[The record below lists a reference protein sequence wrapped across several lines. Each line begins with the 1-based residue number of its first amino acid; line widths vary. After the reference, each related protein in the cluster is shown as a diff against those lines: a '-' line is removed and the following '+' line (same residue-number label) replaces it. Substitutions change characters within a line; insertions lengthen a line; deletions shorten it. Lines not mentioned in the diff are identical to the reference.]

1 MAILGRMD
9 KPETPQEPNE
19 SEQPRLHHL
28 DARSLRGLAHPLRMR
43 LLSALRRGGP
53 ATASQ
58 LAEKLGESSG
68 ATSYH
73 LRQLAAHPAALI
85 HSAAHGTS
93 QLARELV
100 SAYGEDHLRSLPS
113 AKTAELVEYLSPI
126 VHGQGDKAVVF
137 SQFGPSVLP
146 LLAEALRKEGIRSYL
161 YTGGMD
167 GTEREQ
173 ARRSF
178 RSDPDPCV
186 FLTSDAG
193 KDGINLPEATYLVEY
208 ESALTYETR
217 TQRLGR
223 IDRITSTAPSITCT
237 TFVLQG
243 TVEEGIVD
251 SMLKRNEMADHF
263 LDDSGADG
271 HVGAQ
276 QRRRSYLVA

>member
-1 MAILGRMD
+1 MAD
-9 KPETPQEPNE
+9 Y
-19 SEQPRLHHL
+19 
-28 DARSLRGLAHPLRMR
+28 
-43 LLSALRRGGP
+43 RR
-53 ATASQ
+53 
-58 LAEKLGESSG
+58 
-68 ATSYH
+68 
-73 LRQLAAHPAALI
+73 
-85 HSAAHGTS
+85 
-93 QLARELV
+93 
-100 SAYGEDHLRSLPS
+100 
-113 AKTAELVEYLSPI
+113 
-126 VHGQGDKAVVF
+126 
-137 SQFGPSVLP
+137 
-146 LLAEALRKEGIRSYL
+146 
-161 YTGGMD
+161 
-167 GTEREQ
+167 Q